1 MRDRALYQTMAS
13 DTTRRSCSSRRRAW
27 WEFDGQ
33 PLPKDGGGVCIRRMQ
48 TPPLDSSAVPLLHRG
63 AVLLEPAGQRREL
76 RRRVARPPTDAMR
89 FLWHTY
95 EDRLDTAHLE
105 RLVVL
110 LRLRHRRAEVFLPR
124 HDQRGR
130 LH

>member
-1 MRDRALYQTMAS
+1 MTSTFPSRSSANDAAGNSIAS
-13 DTTRRSCSSRRRAW
+13 HSRKTVGASA
-27 WEFDGQ
+27 F
-33 PLPKDGGGVCIRRMQ
+33 RRMQ
-48 TPPLDSSAVPLLHRG
+48 TPPLGSRAVALLHGG

-76 RRRVARPPTDAMR
+76 RRRVARATTNAMR
-89 FLWHTY
+89 FLWHTH
-95 EDRLDTAHLE
+95 EDRLDTAHFE

-130 LH
+130 LHVLHDRQE